1 MSRAFAT
8 IAILLMFSRVSTA
21 QSNSVD
27 EKAIRDLI
35 AKEDAGQR
43 PTETTDAVF
52 FSGAFKRPRV
62 GRDAKQEVFD
72 DVKSRTGAHTKASVQ
87 RIDIAKSGDL
97 AYEFSNVELTIEDKG
112 PDGKPRSNT
121 FMTSRLRVW
130 KKVGSQW
137 QSAAHFARG
146 HEQ

>member
-1 MSRAFAT
+1 MNRAFAT
-8 IAILLMFSRVSTA
+8 IAILMVVSSASTA
-21 QSNSVD
+21 QSNSE

-43 PTETTDAVF
+43 PLETADSVF
-52 FSGAFKRPRV
+52 FSGALKRPRV
-62 GRDAKQEVFD
+62 GRDAKAEVFD
-72 DVKSRTGAHTKASVQ
+72 DVKNRTGQKIKTSIQ
-87 RIDIAKSGDL
+87 RIDIAKSGDM
-97 AYEFSNVELTIEDKG
+97 AYEFSDAELTVETKG

-130 KKVGSQW
+130 KKVGDQW
-137 QSAAHFARG
+137 LVAAHFARP